1 MLEKLLPLWPRQ
13 LNRVIVAYVVGYYKA
28 LALALAM
35 LIKKIWIIYLVS
47 PNSRSDFDTISAK
60 SVASY
65 VTSPVCPESPDL
77 YYLLFKH

>member
-1 MLEKLLPLWPRQ
+1 MLEKLMPLWTHQ

-28 LALALAM
+28 LALAM
-35 LIKKIWIIYLVS
+35 LVKKIWIIYLLS
-47 PNSRSDFDTISAK
+47 PYLPRSDFDTISAK